1 MSTRWNYKVIEV
13 KPQWLGLKPKQVE
26 DTLAPLGAMGWEL
39 VAVTQVGMNAYLYLY
54 LKKEA

>member
-1 MSTRWNYKVIEV
+1 MSNRWNYKVVEV
-13 KPQWLGLKPKQVE
+13 RATWRGLNPKQIE

-39 VAVTQVGMNAYLYLY
+39 VAVSQISMTAYLY